1 MVFEQDSIFG
11 RSSKKCSSKLI
22 LGENHISNVYIF
34 WGKGLFNAV
43 NLTYQYKLFS
53 SCCFFP
59 RFDVILLPTLWT
71 LRSAPLGSA
80 TSIQSSTLL
89 CLTSHPFN
97 PAINIHLLSHS
108 SLLASPLHGLWFTS
122 SSLCDKVINL
132 LRFKQFTA
140 SCNSIN
146 SHFRQNN

>member
-22 LGENHISNVYIF
+22 FGENHISNVYIF

-71 LRSAPLGSA
+71 LRSAR
-80 TSIQSSTLL
+80 
-89 CLTSHPFN
+89 
-97 PAINIHLLSHS
+97 LSHQHSVIHSALLNIPSLQPCNKYS
-108 SLLASPLHGLWFTS
+108 SLISLQSPRLS
-122 SSLCDKVINL
+122 
-132 LRFKQFTA
+132 A
-140 SCNSIN
+140 SCTLVHELISM
-146 SHFRQNN
+146 RQSNQFIKI